1 MLGCGPA
8 TDSLAWLRLLRE
20 LPSLGIPAA
29 PLYPPPVYLAWLRPH
44 QHLSWTPSCNELV
57 GSQIQELSLIA
68 PFPST
73 SVTHQCPGARCQHPT
88 CCQHH
93 PPVPITFGKLSFLT
107 QPHLPLSPHP
117 LKVKVHSSC
126 SPCRPPFSHLL
137 TWLATAHLLG
147 PCSNVTPKTPS
158 LAAPPREP
166 LSCQPPPGAPPSS
179 GGSSPSEVMV
189 LGPRGQGVTL
199 TSLALYPGQTQ
210 CLVHGGLQ
218 RSPLPPGPGSWP
230 SHTPKC

>member
-73 SVTHQCPGARCQHPT
+73 SVTHQCPGAST
-88 CCQHH
+88 
-93 PPVPITFGKLSFLT
+93 
-107 QPHLPLSPHP
+107 PHAVNTTLQSPS
-117 LKVKVHSSC
+117 HSENC
-126 SPCRPPFSHLL
+126 P
-137 TWLATAHLLG
+137 
-147 PCSNVTPKTPS
+147 
-158 LAAPPREP
+158 
-166 LSCQPPPGAPPSS
+166 
-179 GGSSPSEVMV
+179 SSPSPTY
-189 LGPRGQGVTL
+189 L
-199 TSLALYPGQTQ
+199 SA
-210 CLVHGGLQ
+210 
-218 RSPLPPGPGSWP
+218 
-230 SHTPKC
+230 HTYLSAPTP